1 MTKIIKKTKSKY
13 SKVKQFKITSPLVSR
28 IFLGIV
34 ILLLTSLILKLSLKL
49 IMFWVFIIFVNV
61 TMENARL
68 RANLPAD
75 FELSTFST
83 VLVTV
88 VFGWQLGVITAIF
101 SKLITSLATGNLL
114 ADHFFMIVT
123 YLNGAIWAFL
133 LKGMFGIFPLGMI
146 IVTMNCILMW
156 MISKNIIGVDITSN
170 ISYTGTNFVFNFLVF
185 SIFSQLFYSFL
196 I

>member
-1 MTKIIKKTKSKY
+1 MKVIKKTKSQY

-28 IFLGIV
+28 ILVGAL
-34 ILLLTSLILKLSLKL
+34 ILLFTSVILKLSVKL
-49 IMFWVFIIFVNV
+49 IMFWVLIIFVNV

-68 RANLPAD
+68 RANWPAD

-88 VFGWQLGVITAIF
+88 AFNWKLGLITAIF
-101 SKLITSLATGNLL
+101 SKLITSIATGNVL
-114 ADHFFMIVT
+114 ADHFFMIAT
-123 YLNGAIWAFL
+123 YINASIWAFF

-146 IVTMNCILMW
+146 IVTMNCVIMW
-156 MISKNIIGVDITSN
+156 FISKNILVLDITSN
-170 ISYTGTNFVFNFLVF
+170 ISYTGTNFIFNFLVF
-185 SIFSQLFYSFL
+185 SIFSEIIYSIL